1 MKQKKLKNGGYVN
14 EDTKEIRNLII
25 ITVVVIALALGLY
38 FLTDKVLS
46 KDTTSDTNA
55 DVDYTTC
62 LIGNMFN
69 RPYDEYYVFAF
80 SSEDENA
87 SKYSSLIS
95 TYEKKDKAL
104 KIYKIDLNNNFNKRA
119 VSETSNKQPT
129 SASDVKIKNSAL
141 IHIKNGKVVNYYE
154 SSSDYEKVLS

>member
-104 KIYKIDLNNNFNKRA
+104 KIYKIDLDNNFNKSA
-119 VSETSNKQPT
+119 VSDTSNKKPT
-129 SASDVKIKNSAL
+129 NASDVKIKSSAL

>member
-38 FLTDKVLS
+38 FLTDKVLN

-104 KIYKIDLNNNFNKRA
+104 KIYKIDLDNNFNKSA
-119 VSETSNKQPT
+119 VSETSNKKPT

>member
-46 KDTTSDTNA
+46 KDTTSGTNA

-104 KIYKIDLNNNFNKRA
+104 KIYKIDLDNNFNKSA
-119 VSETSNKQPT
+119 VSDTSNKKPT
-129 SASDVKIKNSAL
+129 NASDVKIKNSAL

>member
-119 VSETSNKQPT
+119 VSETSNKKPT

>member
-104 KIYKIDLNNNFNKRA
+104 KIYKIDLDNNFNKSA
-119 VSETSNKQPT
+119 VSDTSNKKPT
-129 SASDVKIKNSAL
+129 NASDVKIKNSAL

-154 SSSDYEKVLS
+154 SSSDYKKVLS

>member
-55 DVDYTTC
+55 NVDYTTC

-80 SSEDENA
+80 SSDDENA

-104 KIYKIDLNNNFNKRA
+104 KIYKIDLDNNFNKSA
-119 VSETSNKQPT
+119 VSDTSNKKPT

-141 IHIKNGKVVNYYE
+141 IHIKNGKAVNYYE

>member
-1 MKQKKLKNGGYVN
+1 MKQKKLKNSGYVN

-46 KDTTSDTNA
+46 KDTTSDTIA
-55 DVDYTTC
+55 DIDYTTC

-87 SKYSSLIS
+87 SNYSSLIS

-104 KIYKIDLNNNFNKRA
+104 KIYKVDLDDNFNKSA
-119 VSETSNKQPT
+119 VSETSNKKPAN
-129 SASDVKIKNSAL
+129 ASDVKIKNSAL

>member
-38 FLTDKVLS
+38 FLTDKVLNKNS
-46 KDTTSDTNA
+46 SSDSSA

-80 SSEDENA
+80 RSEDDNA
-87 SKYSSLIS
+87 STYSSLIS
-95 TYEKKDKAL
+95 TYEKKDNAL
-104 KIYKIDLNNNFNKRA
+104 KIYMIDLSNNFNKS
-119 VSETSNKQPT
+119 VLSDKSNKKPT
-129 SASDVKIKNSAL
+129 SASDVKIKDSAL

>member
-25 ITVVVIALALGLY
+25 ITLVVIALALGLY
-38 FLTDKVLS
+38 FLTDKVLN
-46 KDTTSDTNA
+46 KDKTSETNTN
-55 DVDYTTC
+55 VDYTTC

-80 SSEDENA
+80 SGEDENV
-87 SKYSSLIS
+87 SKYNSLIS

-104 KIYKIDLNNNFNKRA
+104 KIYKIDLDNNFNKNA
-119 VSETSNKQPT
+119 LSDTSNKKPT
-129 SASDVKIKNSAL
+129 NAGDVKIKNSAL
-141 IHIKNGKVVNYYE
+141 LHIKNGKVVDYYE
-154 SSSDYEKVLS
+154 SSSEYEKVLS